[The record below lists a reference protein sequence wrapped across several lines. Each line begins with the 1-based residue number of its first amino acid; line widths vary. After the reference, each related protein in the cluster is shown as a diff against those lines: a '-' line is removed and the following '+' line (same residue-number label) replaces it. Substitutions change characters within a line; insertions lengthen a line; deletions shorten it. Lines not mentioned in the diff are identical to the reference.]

1 MSRRYIDADLLERI
15 IMNADYLDN
24 DTAYDV
30 IAEIDNTPTAEVID
44 VVRCK
49 DCRKREKINGK
60 TVCPIAWIKA
70 EVSDDDYCS
79 YGEMAE
85 A

>member
-1 MSRRYIDADLLERI
+1 MSDYISRQAVIDELTKELYY
-15 IMNADYLDN
+15 NADDYR
-24 DTAYDV
+24 TAV
-30 IAEIDNTPTAEVID
+30 RVVGKIPTANVVE

-49 DCRKREKINGK
+49 DCRKREKINGI

-79 YGEMAE
+79 LGERADI
-85 A
+85 